1 MIHTNIT
8 HKGNVQS
15 EFVHILP
22 FFMKTSFIFSTLLD
36 FSHFYPQQ
44 P

>member
-15 EFVHILP
+15 EFCTDP
-22 FFMKTSFIFSTLLD
+22 SFFYESIIYF
-36 FSHFYPQQ
+36 
-44 P
+44 

>member
-22 FFMKTSFIFSTLLD
+22 FFYENIIYF
-36 FSHFYPQQ
+36 
-44 P
+44 